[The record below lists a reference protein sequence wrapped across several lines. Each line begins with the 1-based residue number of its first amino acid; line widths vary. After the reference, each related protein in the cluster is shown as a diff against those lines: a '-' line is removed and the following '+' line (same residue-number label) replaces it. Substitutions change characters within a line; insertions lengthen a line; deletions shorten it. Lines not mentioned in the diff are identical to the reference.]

1 MTLLAFLLSFLCGS
15 LPFSVWVGRLGL
27 QTDIRQRGDGN
38 PGATN
43 VLRAGGRGWFAAAAA
58 LDYGKG
64 VVPAGIAHMALGWT
78 GLPLALAAVG
88 AVLGHAFSPFLG
100 WRGGKAV
107 AVTLGVWT
115 GLTVWEGPTWLG
127 IFLGVWYAIIHVDGW
142 AVMLA
147 MGSLLAYLLL
157 TPPAWNG
164 LGLRPE
170 AVDIL
175 WVWLG
180 NALILAWKHRA
191 DLRQRPGLRP
201 WLQARW
207 GR

>member
-1 MTLLAFLLSFLCGS
+1 MIILAFLLSFLSGS
-15 LPFSVWVGRLGL
+15 LPFSVWIGRLAL
-27 QTDIRQRGDGN
+27 KTDIRRLGDGN

-43 VLRAGGRGWFAAAAA
+43 VMRSGGWGWFAVAAL

-64 VVPAGIAHMALGWT
+64 VVPAGIFHIALGWT
-78 GLPLALAAVG
+78 GWPLALIAV
-88 AVLGHAFSPFLG
+88 APILGHAFSPFLS

-115 GLTVWEGPTWLG
+115 GLTVWEGPTWVG
-127 IFLGVWYAIIHVDGW
+127 IFLGIWYALMHIDGW

-147 MGSLLAYLLL
+147 LSSLLTYLLL
-157 TPPAWNG
+157 TPPSWNI
-164 LGLRPE
+164 LGLRPD
-170 AVDIL
+170 AADIL
-175 WVWLG
+175 LIWLG
-180 NALILAWKHRA
+180 NLLILAWKHRA
-191 DLRQRPGLRP
+191 DLQRRPGLRP

>member
-1 MTLLAFLLSFLCGS
+1 MIVLAFLLSFFSGAV
-15 LPFSVWVGRLGL
+15 PFSVWIGRLAL
-27 QTDIRQRGDGN
+27 KTDIRQQGDGN

-43 VLRAGGRGWFAAAAA
+43 VLRSGGRGWFALAAA

-64 VVPAGIAHMALGWT
+64 VAPAGIAHIALGWT
-78 GLPLALAAVG
+78 GLDLALVAIAPI
-88 AVLGHAFSPFLG
+88 LGHAFSPFLG

-127 IFLGVWYAIIHVDGW
+127 IFLGVWYALIAVDGW

-147 MGSLLAYLLL
+147 MGSMLAYLLL

-164 LGLRPE
+164 LGLRAE
-170 AVDIL
+170 GADIL
-175 WVWLG
+175 LIWVG
-180 NALILAWKHRA
+180 NLLILAWKHRA
-191 DLRQRPGLRP
+191 DLQRRPGLRP